1 MTESVNYKIKL
12 SPEIQ
17 YSFRKKNWDSFN
29 YIFWGI
35 SSIILAMIILEY
47 FMFPILWKTTI
58 LFKMLLVGIGALG
71 YSFLRSNLTSPDW
84 LILGTLILFS
94 SYCFTVIQLAIGFE
108 ITLFFAILSLVIG
121 FSNYLVLWKSKF
133 SFYEVASIGLI
144 FILIQYN
151 DNFNSY
157 QEIMQLGGYSFFII
171 LLLSAFIPDA
181 RKRNYMLNLER
192 ELLKDQLLARQNKK
206 LNKVQLELNELEEIL
221 KINSEKEKI
230 IRHDLKNKF
239 TNIIGLSQ
247 LIEIKDGKITEED
260 ESYLNLLKEVSTD
273 LLKYSDN
280 VFSQSSMEDGSGLKL
295 DLKPLEL
302 FHCFKKVKQE
312 ITPKLESQGLNL
324 LVSEESKGLYI
335 TADLLVFNTVLE
347 NILNYLM
354 SWSTSGQQ
362 VLIAT
367 VELPSAIRIELT
379 APSAKIPSESL
390 NHIFKPL
397 ANFEFQSSF
406 DRPTGLGLQIAKSM
420 TGRMGGYFKYQTD
433 QIEGVVFK
441 IEFPKTISAKS

>member
-1 MTESVNYKIKL
+1 MSENANLKNKL
-12 SPEIQ
+12 SPEIK
-17 YSFRKKNWDSFN
+17 YSFKKKNWDYFN

-35 SSIILAMIILEY
+35 SSAILAMTIIEY
-47 FMFPILWKTTI
+47 FIFPIVWKTTL
-58 LFKMLLVGIGALG
+58 LFKIPLVIIGTLG
-71 YSFLRSNLTSPDW
+71 YSFLKSNLKSPDW
-84 LILGTLILFS
+84 LIVGTVTLFS
-94 SYCFTVIQLAIGFE
+94 TYCFTVIQLASGYE
-108 ITLFFAILSLVIG
+108 ITLFFAILSLVVG

-133 SFYEVASIGLI
+133 SFYEVVSIGLI

-151 DNFNSY
+151 DHFNSY
-157 QEIMQLGGYSFFII
+157 QKIMQLGGYSFFII

-181 RKRNYMLNLER
+181 RKRNYILNLEK
-192 ELLKDQLLARQNKK
+192 ELLKDQLIAKQNKK
-206 LNKVQLELNELEEIL
+206 LNKVQLELNELKEIL
-221 KINSEKEKI
+221 RINSEKEKI

-247 LIEIKDGKITEED
+247 LIEIEDGKITEED

-273 LLKYSDN
+273 LLKYADN
-280 VFSQSSMEDGSGLKL
+280 VFSPSSLADGSALKL

-302 FHCFKKVKQE
+302 LHCFKKVKQE

-324 LVSEESKGLYI
+324 LVNEESEGLHI
-335 TADLLVFNTVLE
+335 NADVLVFNTVIE
-347 NILNYLM
+347 NILNYLI
-354 SWSTSGQQ
+354 SWSTSGQK

-379 APSAKIPSESL
+379 APSAKIPPDSL

-397 ANFEFQSSF
+397 ASFEFQSSF

-420 TGRMGGYFKYQTD
+420 TERMGGYFKYQTD
-433 QIEGVVFK
+433 QINGVVFK
-441 IEFPKTISAKS
+441 IEFPKAISTKS

>member
-230 IRHDLKNKF
+230 IRH
-239 TNIIGLSQ
+239 
-247 LIEIKDGKITEED
+247 EPC
-260 ESYLNLLKEVSTD
+260 
-273 LLKYSDN
+273 
-280 VFSQSSMEDGSGLKL
+280 SS
-295 DLKPLEL
+295 
-302 FHCFKKVKQE
+302 H
-312 ITPKLESQGLNL
+312 
-324 LVSEESKGLYI
+324 
-335 TADLLVFNTVLE
+335 
-347 NILNYLM
+347 
-354 SWSTSGQQ
+354 
-362 VLIAT
+362 
-367 VELPSAIRIELT
+367 
-379 APSAKIPSESL
+379 
-390 NHIFKPL
+390 
-397 ANFEFQSSF
+397 
-406 DRPTGLGLQIAKSM
+406 
-420 TGRMGGYFKYQTD
+420 
-433 QIEGVVFK
+433 
-441 IEFPKTISAKS
+441 